1 VVIPDNIEFSD
12 RQVLYRRGILQL
24 PIPREIELSA
34 QTLPGEPDSQTV
46 SVRVK
51 WRSNGAIGVQLFQ
64 DGVLIPTSFRPA
76 DEYTGEIASTSLF
89 KLVVDYG
96 DGDVLSKEAKAV
108 FWNNVYGNSGTNHDP
123 LAATQLGVYAVKIN
137 PVELPVGS
145 LNSIFNEW
153 RDLVHDQKIQA
164 VESLELTVSE
174 IVDYRKLTTALP
186 LLMRFAIEIDQLV
199 TIQSANNRFMRLE
212 YQGDIK
218 GFQTLSNSVKIFLD
232 DPEMRAEVSL
242 KMRLNFATPVL
253 PEGTEMQSIEQTL
266 GRNPIER
273 GHLAVTV
280 VYD

>member
-1 VVIPDNIEFSD
+1 M
-12 RQVLYRRGILQL
+12 
-24 PIPREIELSA
+24 
-34 QTLPGEPDSQTV
+34 
-46 SVRVK
+46 
-51 WRSNGAIGVQLFQ
+51 
-64 DGVLIPTSFRPA
+64 
-76 DEYTGEIASTSLF
+76 
-89 KLVVDYG
+89 VDYG
-96 DGDVLSKEAKAV
+96 DGEVLSQEAKAV
-108 FWNNVYGNSGTNHDP
+108 QWTSYRSDGEIGNP
-123 LAATQLGVYAVKIN
+123 LVATQLGVYAVKIN

-153 RDLVHDQKIQA
+153 RDRVHDRKIAA

-186 LLMRFAIEIDQLV
+186 LLMRFPIEIDQLV
-199 TIQSANNRFMRLE
+199 TVQTGKRFLRLE
-212 YQGDIK
+212 YQGEIK
-218 GFQTLSNSVKIFLD
+218 GFQTLASSVNTFLT